1 MNSKGS
7 AQEVINLIFEFR
19 VLRFDDAE
27 NGPQKPAVASHRLP
41 ITRDESALDFILR
54 RWADQLHPSNEDPQG
69 LRGDRI
75 DGERQNRVYVGDR
88 KDVDEAAAFF
98 KPRISPG
105 LQHGVSLIA
114 IKAASYQ
121 HLFQFEG
128 EGVNA

>member
-7 AQEVINLIFEFR
+7 AQDVIKLIFGVR

-54 RWADQLHPSNEDPQG
+54 RWADQLHPSNEDPQR
-69 LRGDRI
+69 LRGVRI

-88 KDVDEAAAFF
+88 KDVDDAAAFF
-98 KPRISPG
+98 KTRIYPG
-105 LQHGVSLIA
+105 LQHNVSLIA
-114 IKAASYQ
+114 INDASYQ
-121 HLFQFEG
+121 HLFEFECV
-128 EGVNA
+128 GVHT